1 MTSEFRGLLSATL
14 PRGTGCV
21 TIARAQII
29 KSKKK
34 PRKRMSKS
42 SRFEHGWVVVG
53 AGALMTCVGMGAM
66 LSLAVF
72 LQPISESMGWSRGGV
87 SAAATIDFLC
97 MGISAFFWG
106 AASDRFGTR
115 IVVLAGSLL
124 LGLGLVTASQAT
136 SLWQFQLLFGV
147 LIGVAAG
154 SFYAPMIAAAS
165 AWIEQHRSL
174 AVALVSAG
182 MGVAPL
188 TVAPSASWLI
198 TAYDWRTAMLVI
210 GLVSWALLI
219 PASFLVRPAPQAAA
233 PSAAG
238 GTGAPELQWTAAQAF
253 RTPQFIT
260 LALAHFACCAA
271 HSGPIFHMVSY
282 AMVCG
287 IAPITAVTVY
297 SLAGLSGLGGRLA
310 LGALADRIGAKPVLV
325 GGLLVQAMAVATYL
339 AVGQLGEF
347 YALSVVFGLA
357 YGGVMPLYAV
367 LVREY
372 FGARIM
378 GTVFGAVSAF
388 ASLGMAL
395 GPLAGGW
402 VFDTFHS
409 YGWLYIGSFGIGI
422 AAVAVALSFPSAK
435 RPPQPSLDLGHA
447 TA

>member
-1 MTSEFRGLLSATL
+1 
-14 PRGTGCV
+14 
-21 TIARAQII
+21 
-29 KSKKK
+29 
-34 PRKRMSKS
+34 MSKS
-42 SRFEHGWVVVG
+42 QGFDYGWVVVG
-53 AGALMTCVGMGAM
+53 AGAMMTCVGFGAM

-72 LQPISESMGWSRGGV
+72 LQPISENMGWSRSGV

-97 MGISAFFWG
+97 MGLAAFFWG
-106 AASDRFGTR
+106 ALSDRFGTR
-115 IVVLAGSLL
+115 VVVLAGSLL
-124 LGLGLVTASQAT
+124 LGTGLVTASQAT
-136 SLWQFQLLFGV
+136 TLWQFQLSFGV
-147 LIGVAAG
+147 LIGIAAG
-154 SFYAPMIAAAS
+154 SFYAPMVAVAS

-188 TVAPSASWLI
+188 TVAPSASYLI
-198 TAYDWRTAMLVI
+198 ATYDWRVAMLVI
-210 GLVSWALLI
+210 GIASWALLI
-219 PASFLVRPAPQAAA
+219 PASLLVRPAPAASSSPA
-233 PSAAG
+233 SGA
-238 GTGAPELQWTAAQAF
+238 GAPYVPWTAAQAF

-282 AMVCG
+282 AMICG
-287 IAPITAVTVY
+287 IAPLTAVTVY
-297 SLAGLSGLGGRLA
+297 SLAGFSGLGGRLL
-310 LGALADRIGAKPVLV
+310 LGAMADRIGAKPVLV
-325 GGLLVQAMAVATYL
+325 GGLLVQALSVATYL

-347 YALSVVFGLA
+347 YALSVIFGLA

-402 VFDTFHS
+402 VFDTFHG
-409 YGWLYIGSFGIGI
+409 YGWLYIGSFGIGM
-422 AAVAVALSFPSAK
+422 AAVAVALSFPSVR
-435 RPPQPSLDLGHA
+435 RPPQPSLELGHA
-447 TA
+447 AA